1 MLKMG
6 TTSEK
11 GLYEQ
16 IRDGRKNQIQRTL
29 FISLLCVLVG
39 IIAGLGSVG
48 FRYLIDFFYNLFFH
62 GTLSF
67 KAVGAISPISRW
79 GKWVVFVPAVGLM
92 VANFITEKWAPEAK
106 GHGVPEVMGAVAED
120 RGKIRPVVALVK
132 IFASAITIGGGGS
145 VGREGPIVQ
154 IGSSFGSSLGQ
165 IFKLSS
171 RETIILVG
179 AGAAGGI
186 GATFN
191 APIGGVM
198 FALELILPEYSIM
211 TIMPLVISSIVA
223 TFVSTFFLGTNP
235 AFIIPEYAMVAS
247 YELFFHIILGILAGI
262 ISVIFIKS
270 VYGFE
275 DFINKI
281 KINTFFKSAIGG
293 VLIGLIGLIT
303 LKLFGEYYIFGVGYE
318 FMDYVLA
325 NKAVSIGLLLSMVV
339 LKIIANSLTLSC
351 GGSGGIFA
359 PALFLG
365 AALGAI
371 VGLLVNV
378 LFPGNAG
385 SVAAYALVGMAAMVS
400 GVTGGVI
407 TSIIMLFEMT
417 RNYEIMLPVMLGAVI
432 AHFVAQLFSTET
444 MYTEKLTRR
453 GIHIEFDKRISSFT
467 TIDVNSVCKS
477 DFISCSIDT
486 FVVDAIELME
496 RNNLAILPVIDSE
509 NNVYGTISYKEL
521 YKSNFSN
528 IQTIRKF
535 VDNHNIV
542 VPANC
547 NNYDALQLMEKCVT
561 SILVVKDGNKI
572 LGLVTMKKLINS
584 SIAKRNLS

>member
-1 MLKMG
+1 MSRVG
-6 TTSEK
+6 SNVER

-16 IRDGRKNQIQRTL
+16 IRDGRKYQIRRTI
-29 FISLLCVLVG
+29 FISLLCVAVG
-39 IIAGLGSVG
+39 IISGLGSVG
-48 FRYLIDFFYNLFFH
+48 FRYLIDFFYNLFFQ
-62 GTLSF
+62 
-67 KAVGAISPISRW
+67 GAISFKPAGTFSNISRW
-79 GKWVVFVPAVGLM
+79 GKWVVFVPAVGLIF
-92 VANFITEKWAPEAK
+92 ANFITEKWAPEAK
-106 GHGVPEVMGAVAED
+106 GHGVPEVMAAVAED
-120 RGKIRPVVALVK
+120 RGKIRPIVAIVK

-165 IFKLSS
+165 LFKLSS

-211 TIMPLVISSIVA
+211 TIMPLVVSSIVA
-223 TFVSTFFLGTNP
+223 TFVSTIFLGTSP
-235 AFIIPEYAMVAS
+235 AFIIPQYAMVAS
-247 YELFFHIILGILAGI
+247 YELFFHILLGVMAGL
-262 ISVIFIKS
+262 ISVVFIKS

-281 KINTFFKSAIGG
+281 KIHTFFKSAIGG
-293 VLIGLIGLIT
+293 VIIGLIGL
-303 LKLFGEYYIFGVGYE
+303 LSLQLFGDYFIFGVGYE
-318 FMDYVLA
+318 FMDFVLA
-325 NKAVSIGLLLSMVV
+325 NKATSIGLLLSMVV
-339 LKIIANSLTLSC
+339 LKVIANSLTLSC

-359 PALFLG
+359 PSLFLG
-365 AALGAI
+365 AALGGSVGI
-371 VGLLVNV
+371 VVNV

-385 SVAAYALVGMAAMVS
+385 PIAAYALVGMAALVS

-432 AHFVAQLFSTET
+432 SYFVAQLFSPET

-453 GIHIEFDKRISSFT
+453 GIHIEFDKRISSFS
-467 TIDVNSVCKS
+467 TIDVKSVCKP
-477 DFISCSIDT
+477 DFISCSIDS
-486 FVVDAIELME
+486 FVNETLDLMKN
-496 RNNLAILPVIDSE
+496 NNLSILPVIDSK
-509 NNVYGTISYKEL
+509 NNVSGTISYKEM
-521 YKSNFSN
+521 YKSGHTDT
-528 IQTIRKF
+528 QTIRKF
-535 VDNHNIV
+535 VDFQNIV

-547 NNYDALQLMEKCVT
+547 NNYDALKLMEQCMT
-561 SILVVKDGNKI
+561 PILVVKEGSKI

-584 SIAKRNLS
+584 SIAKRSLS

>member
-1 MLKMG
+1 MSKVGVNKDM
-6 TTSEK
+6 

-16 IRDGRKNQIQRTL
+16 IREGRNNQIRRTI
-29 FISLLCVLVG
+29 FISLLSISVG
-39 IIAGLGSVG
+39 IISGLGSVG
-48 FRYLIDFFYNLFFH
+48 FRYLIDFFYNIFFH
-62 GTLSF
+62 GTISF
-67 KAVGAISPISRW
+67 KSVGEISTVAAW
-79 GKWVVFVPAVGLM
+79 GKWVIFVPAAGLIL
-92 VANFITEKWAPEAK
+92 ANFITEKWAPEAK
-106 GHGVPEVMGAVAED
+106 GHGVPEVMAAVAED
-120 RGKIRPVVALVK
+120 RGKIRPIVALVK

-165 IFKLSS
+165 LFKLSS

-223 TFVSTFFLGTNP
+223 TFVSTIFLGTSP
-235 AFIIPEYAMVAS
+235 AFSIPPYAMVS
-247 YELFFHIILGILAGI
+247 MYELIFHVILGIVAGLV
-262 ISVIFIKS
+262 SVVFIKS

-275 DFINKI
+275 DFVSKI
-281 KINTFFKSAIGG
+281 KLHTLLKSAIGG
-293 VLIGLIGLIT
+293 VLIGIIGLVS
-303 LKLFGEYYIFGVGYE
+303 LQLFGEYYIFGVGYE
-318 FMDYVLA
+318 FMDFVLA
-325 NKAVSIGLLLSMVV
+325 NKATSIGLLLFMVV

-359 PALFLG
+359 PSLFLG
-365 AALGAI
+365 AALGGI
-371 VGLLVNV
+371 FGILVNS
-378 LFPGNAG
+378 LFPGTSG
-385 SVAAYALVGMAAMVS
+385 SIAAYALVGMVGMVS

-417 RNYEIMLPVMLGAVI
+417 RNYEIMLPVMLCAVI
-432 AHFVAQLFSTET
+432 SFFVAQLFSPET

-467 TIDVNSVCKS
+467 TIDVKTVCKK
-477 DFISCSIDT
+477 DFLSCTNDCTIKEALDK
-486 FVVDAIELME
+486 MKN
-496 RNNLAILPVIDSE
+496 NNLGVLPVIDNK

-521 YKSNFSN
+521 YKANFNDS
-528 IQTIRKF
+528 QTIKKF
-535 VDNHNIV
+535 VDNHDIV
-542 VPANC
+542 VPGDC
-547 NNYDALQLMEKCVT
+547 NNYDALKLMEKCIT
-561 SILVVKDGNKI
+561 PILVVKDEDKI
-572 LGLVTMKKLINS
+572 IGLVTMKKLINS
-584 SIAKRNLS
+584 SLAKRNLS

>member
-1 MLKMG
+1 M
-6 TTSEK
+6 SEFDPDCEK

-16 IRDGRKNQIQRTL
+16 IKSVRQYRIKRT
-29 FISLLCVLVG
+29 IIVSLLCVSVG

-48 FRYLIDFFYNLFFH
+48 FRYLIDFFYNIFFH
-62 GTLSF
+62 GTISF
-67 KAVGAISPISRW
+67 KSVGEISPISRW

-106 GHGVPEVMGAVAED
+106 GHGVPEVMAAVAED
-120 RGKIRPVVALVK
+120 GGKIRPVVALVK

-165 IFKLSS
+165 LFKLSP

-211 TIMPLVISSIVA
+211 TIMPIVISSIVS
-223 TFVSTFFLGTNP
+223 TSVSTIFLGTSP
-235 AFIIPEYAMVAS
+235 AFIIPAYAMVSA
-247 YELFFHIILGILAGI
+247 YELVFHIILGVVAGL
-262 ISVIFIKS
+262 ISVVFIKS

-275 DFINKI
+275 DFVDKI
-281 KINTFFKSAIGG
+281 KVNTFIKSAVGGLLVGIIGY
-293 VLIGLIGLIT
+293 IS
-303 LKLFGEYYIFGVGYE
+303 LKLFGQYFIFGVGYE

-325 NKAVSIGLLLSMVV
+325 NQATSIGLLLSMVV

-359 PALFLG
+359 PSLFLG
-365 AALGAI
+365 AALGGSF
-371 VGLLVNV
+371 GLLVNFF
-378 LFPGNAG
+378 FPGTTG
-385 SVAAYALVGMAAMVS
+385 SIAAYALVGMVAMVS

-417 RNYEIMLPVMLGAVI
+417 RNYEIMLPVMLSAVI
-432 AHFVAQLFSTET
+432 AYLVAQIISPET

-453 GIHIEFDKRISSFT
+453 GIHIEFDKRICSFST
-467 TIDVNSVCKS
+467 TNAKASCKKN
-477 DFISCSIDT
+477 FISCSSDNSIVDT
-486 FVVDAIELME
+486 LNLMKD
-496 RNNLAILPVIDSE
+496 NNLSIIPVID
-509 NNVYGTISYKEL
+509 NNKVCGTISYHHI
-521 YKSNFSN
+521 YKVENAEN
-528 IQTIRKF
+528 QTISSYIN
-535 VDNHNIV
+535 NHDIV
-542 VPANC
+542 IPSDC
-547 NNYDALQLMEKCVT
+547 NSYDALRLMEQCM
-561 SILVVKDGNKI
+561 SPILIIKDKEEI
-572 LGLVTMKKLINS
+572 LGLVTMKKLINNS
-584 SIAKRNLS
+584 FNKRSRS

>member
-1 MLKMG
+1 MSKVG
-6 TTSEK
+6 INNER

-16 IRDGRKNQIQRTL
+16 IRDGRKYQIRRTI
-29 FISLLCVLVG
+29 FISLLCVAVG
-39 IIAGLGSVG
+39 IISGLGSVG
-48 FRYLIDFFYNLFFH
+48 FRYLIDFFYNLFFQ

-67 KAVGAISPISRW
+67 KPVGAISNVSRW
-79 GKWVVFVPAVGLM
+79 GKWVVFVPAVGLI
-92 VANFITEKWAPEAK
+92 VANFITERWAPEAK
-106 GHGVPEVMGAVAED
+106 GHGVPEVMAAVAED
-120 RGKIRPVVALVK
+120 RGKIRPIVAVVK

-165 IFKLSS
+165 LFKLSS

-223 TFVSTFFLGTNP
+223 TFVSTFFLGTSP
-235 AFIIPEYAMVAS
+235 AFIIPQYAMVAS
-247 YELFFHIILGILAGI
+247 YELLFHILLGVMAGL
-262 ISVIFIKS
+262 ISVVFIKS

-281 KINTFFKSAIGG
+281 KIHTLFKSAIGG
-293 VLIGLIGLIT
+293 VIIGLIGL
-303 LKLFGEYYIFGVGYE
+303 LSLQLFGDYYIFGVGYG
-318 FMDYVLA
+318 FMDFVLA
-325 NKAVSIGLLLSMVV
+325 NKATSIGLLLSMVV
-339 LKIIANSLTLSC
+339 LKVIANSLTLSC

-359 PALFLG
+359 PSLFLG
-365 AALGAI
+365 AALGGSVGI
-371 VGLLVNV
+371 VVNL

-385 SVAAYALVGMAAMVS
+385 PIAAYALVGMAALVS

-432 AHFVAQLFSTET
+432 SYFVAQLFSPET

-453 GIHIEFDKRISSFT
+453 GIHIEFDKRISSFS
-467 TIDVNSVCKS
+467 TIDVKSVCKR
-477 DFISCSIDT
+477 DFISCSVNS
-486 FVVDAIELME
+486 FVKDALELMKN
-496 RNNLAILPVIDSE
+496 NNLGILPVIDSE
-509 NNVYGTISYKEL
+509 NNVSGTISYKEL
-521 YKSNFSN
+521 YKSDNTDT
-528 IQTIRKF
+528 QTIRKF
-535 VDNHNIV
+535 VDVQNIV
-542 VPANC
+542 VPADC
-547 NNYDALQLMEKCVT
+547 NNYDALKLMEQCMT
-561 SILVVKDGNKI
+561 PILIVKDGNDI
-572 LGLVTMKKLINS
+572 IGLVTMKKLINS
-584 SIAKRNLS
+584 SIAKRSLS